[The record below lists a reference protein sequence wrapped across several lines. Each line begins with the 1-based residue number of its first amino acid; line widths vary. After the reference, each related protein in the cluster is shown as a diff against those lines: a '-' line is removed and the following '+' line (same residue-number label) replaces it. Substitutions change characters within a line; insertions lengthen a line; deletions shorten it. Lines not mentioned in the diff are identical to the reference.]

1 MPSRRTG
8 HPNRRQAAIVVGVT
22 QPGHSRAA
30 GSGRASSR
38 RASRAKSGPRDPGD
52 RLQVI
57 PRPVHPR
64 CWNRRAPA
72 GEPSAWG
79 DAGPGGPG
87 PDAWPPV
94 QTPTPPRTER
104 PAVLP
109 VDNLRRRGLDR
120 HRRLGPSW
128 RSVAA
133 EKGPGDERAGAV
145 GCRCP
150 EIGSSR
156 SSRCSAA
163 FILRV
168 GLCWRGGRFSGSS
181 LDPENRPTGP
191 LPPASDSP
199 VRGRHA
205 DEPVDRVI
213 PVAEGCFLQAL

>member
-1 MPSRRTG
+1 MAVARR
-8 HPNRRQAAIVVGVT
+8 AAAPARL
-22 QPGHSRAA
+22 PGHSRAA

-72 GEPSAWG
+72 GKPSAWG
-79 DAGPGGPG
+79 DAGPGRPDH
-87 PDAWPPV
+87 DAWSPV

-168 GLCWRGGRFSGSS
+168 GLCWRGGRFSRSS
-181 LDPENRPTGP
+181 LDPDP
-191 LPPASDSP
+191 SDRSLAP
-199 VRGRHA
+199 GIRQSRSWTSCG
-205 DEPVDRVI
+205 
-213 PVAEGCFLQAL
+213 